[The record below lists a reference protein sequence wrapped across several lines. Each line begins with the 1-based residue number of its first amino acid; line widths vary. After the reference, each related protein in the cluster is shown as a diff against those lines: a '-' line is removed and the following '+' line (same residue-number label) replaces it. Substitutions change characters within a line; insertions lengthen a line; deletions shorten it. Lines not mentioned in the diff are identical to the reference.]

1 MAVRIVTDSC
11 SDLPAGLVERHG
23 ITVLPCYVV
32 MGDETYRDGVDISA
46 DHFYQQL
53 ATTPRLPT
61 TAQPTPAD
69 FQQVYAEL
77 IGQGDQVVSIHV
89 SGKLSGTLNS
99 ANQAKA
105 AIGPDAPVEIIDSQL
120 ASAPL
125 ALAVLDAARLVE
137 SGLGFEAVAQQVRD
151 SLTLHDAYFMLDTLE
166 YLQKGGR
173 IGKAQAFVGSMLNV
187 RPILRLQDGEVL
199 PVERP
204 RNRERAR
211 RRLVELVR
219 GLAPVRQMTVLYS
232 TDQTLAQS
240 TIEELRDMAPEEGII
255 EARFGPI
262 LGVYLGPNALGI
274 AVTRRPA

>member
-1 MAVRIVTDSC
+1 
-11 SDLPAGLVERHG
+11 
-23 ITVLPCYVV
+23 
-32 MGDETYRDGVDISA
+32 
-46 DHFYQQL
+46 
-53 ATTPRLPT
+53 
-61 TAQPTPAD
+61 
-69 FQQVYAEL
+69 
-77 IGQGDQVVSIHV
+77 
-89 SGKLSGTLNS
+89 
-99 ANQAKA
+99 
-105 AIGPDAPVEIIDSQL
+105 
-120 ASAPL
+120 
-125 ALAVLDAARLVE
+125 
-137 SGLGFEAVAQQVRD
+137 
-151 SLTLHDAYFMLDTLE
+151 MLDTLE